1 MAQNADI
8 LTSTV
13 EEEFN
18 DGLEHEEVSRDG
30 EEDEAVDQAAGEK
43 EKTEETI
50 TLAPDIVSV
59 LARIED
65 GEFPLV
71 LCAEQTAVPPNEA
84 ENLLASLHEEEKL
97 PFQRLLESTWTD
109 HRATL
114 QPTLTEDETVVHAR
128 WLIEHYYV
136 DLNKYV
142 LESQRRRSIAD
153 MLQPF
158 VGGSDADATSASHI
172 CQIMAN
178 LQAMHVGRFA
188 THLEETFGKMVA
200 NLRTLDMLPPLMLA
214 ALVPLQDNTCVFLP
228 DALWIYWEHSKALA
242 GDHI

>member
-1 MAQNADI
+1 M
-8 LTSTV
+8 
-13 EEEFN
+13 
-18 DGLEHEEVSRDG
+18 
-30 EEDEAVDQAAGEK
+30 
-43 EKTEETI
+43 
-50 TLAPDIVSV
+50 
-59 LARIED
+59 
-65 GEFPLV
+65 

-97 PFQRLLESTWTD
+97 SFQRLLESTWAD

-114 QPTLTEDETVVHAR
+114 APTLTEDETVVHAR

-158 VGGSDADATSASHI
+158 VGGSDADAASASHI

-188 THLEETFGKMVA
+188 THLEEAFGKMVTNLPEYLQA
-200 NLRTLDMLPPLMLA
+200 NVEIMKKNWFDA
-214 ALVPLQDNTCVFLP
+214 QGGEVFQEFVDSVEQRSCMDVVR
-228 DALWIYWEHSKALA
+228 DAMNWSEISDTRQKNIEQ
-242 GDHI
+242 